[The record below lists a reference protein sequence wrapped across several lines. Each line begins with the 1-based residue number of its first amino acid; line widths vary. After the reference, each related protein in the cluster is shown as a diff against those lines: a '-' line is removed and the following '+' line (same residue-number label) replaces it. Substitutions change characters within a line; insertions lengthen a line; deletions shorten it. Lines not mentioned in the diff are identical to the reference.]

1 MKIVVLC
8 GGISTERDV
17 SLISG
22 KMIYEALKRKGHK
35 VVLIDAYLGINETI
49 DDPFNSDFDWTKDIN
64 NIDTINPDIEEV
76 KKKRI
81 LPELGYFGPHV
92 LEICGEADIVY
103 MGLHGEDGENG
114 KIQAA
119 FDLMGIKYTGNDYV
133 SSALAMNKAI
143 AKELFVNNGIPTP
156 KGIKL
161 NINERNNQ
169 NTVSYPCI
177 VKACSGGSSIGCSIA
192 NNDEEY
198 VKALDE
204 GFKYDTEVV
213 VEEFIKGREFSCAV
227 IAGKALPVIEIA
239 PKVGF
244 YDYKNK
250 YQEGSTVETCPAV
263 LSKEKTKEI
272 QDISEKVF
280 KVLRLTSYARMDFM
294 MSENEDLYC
303 LEANTLPGMTPI
315 SLLPQEA
322 KVIGINFDDLCE
334 LIINL
339 SLRKK

>member
-22 KMIYEALKRKGHK
+22 KMIYEALKRNGHQ
-35 VVLIDAYLGINETI
+35 VVLLDVYLGINEDI
-49 DDPFNSDFDWTKDIN
+49 KDPFNSDYDWAKDIK
-64 NIDTINPDIEEV
+64 NIDTINPDIREV
-76 KKKRI
+76 KKKRVN
-81 LPELGYFGPHV
+81 PELGFFGPHV
-92 LEICGEADIVY
+92 LEICREADVVY

-119 FDLMGIKYTGNDYV
+119 FDLMDITYTGNDYV

-143 AKELFVNNGIPTP
+143 AKELFVNNNIPTP

-161 NINERNNQ
+161 NINEKDKE
-169 NTVSYPCI
+169 NTVPYPCI

-192 NNDEEY
+192 NNNDEY
-198 VKALDE
+198 KKALDE
-204 GFKYDTEVV
+204 ALKYDTEVV
-213 VEEFIKGREFSCAV
+213 VEEFIKGREFSCGV
-227 IAGKALPVIEIA
+227 IDGEALPVIEIA

-250 YQEGSTVETCPAV
+250 YQAGSTIETCPAD
-263 LSKEKTKEI
+263 LSKEKTLEI
-272 QDISEKVF
+272 QDVSVKVF
-280 KVLRLTSYARMDFM
+280 KALRLNAYARMDFM
-294 MSENEDLYC
+294 MAENGNIYC
-303 LEANTLPGMTPI
+303 LEANTLPGMTPM

-322 KVIGINFDDLCE
+322 NAVGISFEGLCE
-334 LIINL
+334 KIINL
-339 SLRKK
+339 AIKK

>member
-22 KMIYEALKRKGHK
+22 KMIYEALKRNGHQ
-35 VVLIDAYLGINETI
+35 VVLLDVYLGINEDI
-49 DDPFNSDFDWTKDIN
+49 KDPFNSDYDWAKDIK
-64 NIDTINPDIEEV
+64 NIDTINPDIREV
-76 KKKRI
+76 KKKRVN
-81 LPELGYFGPHV
+81 PELGFFGPHV
-92 LEICGEADIVY
+92 LEICREADVVY

-119 FDLMGIKYTGNDYV
+119 FDLMDITYTGNDYV

-143 AKELFVNNGIPTP
+143 AKELFVNNNIPTP

-161 NINERNNQ
+161 NINEKNKE
-169 NTVSYPCI
+169 NTVPYPCI

-192 NNDEEY
+192 NNDDEY
-198 VKALDE
+198 KKALDE
-204 GFKYDTEVV
+204 AFKYDTEVV
-213 VEEFIKGREFSCAV
+213 VEEFIKGREFSCGV
-227 IAGKALPVIEIA
+227 IDGEALPVIEIA

-250 YQEGSTVETCPAV
+250 YQAGSTIETCPAD
-263 LSKEKTKEI
+263 LSKEKTLEI
-272 QDISEKVF
+272 QDVSVKVF
-280 KVLRLTSYARMDFM
+280 KALRLNAYARMDFM
-294 MSENEDLYC
+294 MAENGNIYC
-303 LEANTLPGMTPI
+303 LEANTLPGMTPM

-322 KVIGINFDDLCE
+322 NAVGVSFEDLCE
-334 LIINL
+334 KIINL
-339 SLRKK
+339 AIKK

>member
-22 KMIYEALKRKGHK
+22 KMIYEALRRKGHK
-35 VVLIDAYLGINETI
+35 AILIDAYLGINENI
-49 DDPFNSDFDWTKDIN
+49 EDPFNSNYDWAKDIK
-64 NIDTINPDIEEV
+64 NIDTINPDISKV
-76 KKKRI
+76 KRQRVS
-81 LPELGYFGPHV
+81 PELGFFGPYV
-92 LEICGEADIVY
+92 LEICRQADVVY

-119 FDLMGIKYTGNDYV
+119 LDLMNVRYTGNDYF
-133 SSALAMNKAI
+133 SSALAMNKAV
-143 AKELFVNNGIPTP
+143 AKELFANNNIPTP
-156 KGIKL
+156 KGIRL
-161 NINERNNQ
+161 SINERNKP
-169 NTVSYPCI
+169 NTVPYPCI
-177 VKACSGGSSIGCSIA
+177 VKACSGGSSIGCTIA
-192 NNDEEY
+192 YNDAEY
-198 VKALDE
+198 KVALDE

-250 YQEGSTVETCPAV
+250 YQEGSTIETCPAE
-263 LSKEKTKEI
+263 LDSDKTKKI
-272 QDISEKVF
+272 QKISEEVF

-294 MSENEDLYC
+294 MSENGDIYC
-303 LEANTLPGMTPI
+303 LEANTLPGMTPL

-322 KVIGINFDDLCE
+322 KVIGIDFEELCE
-334 LIINL
+334 IIIKL
-339 SLRKK
+339 AFRKN